1 MCLPFSSPPP
11 PPSSSGSCG
20 TANRQRKTHFPRR
33 SEKIWIPIL
42 QEELFLREMSQ
53 LPGGP
58 SCPPPPPRSSNTPAA
73 CRPKASR
80 TFAPAWSWTHWCCT
94 CKKVEK
100 RKSQFTIPIW
110 KHLFEMRQ
118 FSPFDRHSL
127 QTLTVWPFASFSRH
141 PNCCNFCTSVQ
152 YIIFFRWPFASHV
165 PPLQPTFPGNLF
177 SLRGRRPTRTFV
189 HNIPQ
194 SAWRTSRYFHLFLH
208 HIKYGTLSGSVRTIV
223 YTQPSFLPP
232 PFPYFHLRCWCI
244 TFLFLPPPSSCFPIF
259 WMTNSVGSIS
269 RFANL
274 PKVNPPP
281 VNPPAI
287 FSDFFKEQLRYFE
300 TPYYRSFHEHP
311 TYGFYRTE
319 GKLKDQVIFFEVLSL
334 SDIFGIFWGRWDSGN
349 VNIRREI
356 QCFWP
361 VRSNSSCDLWG
372 RKVGWPPKTILSPE
386 VTHTCKN
393 EDVRG
398 VMTTGLPDVE

>member
-1 MCLPFSSPPP
+1 MSRRCS
-11 PPSSSGSCG
+11 
-20 TANRQRKTHFPRR
+20 QHFQVI
-33 SEKIWIPIL
+33 SFHWEV
-42 QEELFLREMSQ
+42 
-53 LPGGP
+53 GGP
-58 SCPPPPPRSSNTPAA
+58 LGLSSIIFPNQPGALAGISTLSCIIPSTVH
-73 CRPKASR
+73 CR
-80 TFAPAWSWTHWCCT
+80 
-94 CKKVEK
+94 
-100 RKSQFTIPIW
+100 
-110 KHLFEMRQ
+110 
-118 FSPFDRHSL
+118 
-127 QTLTVWPFASFSRH
+127 
-141 PNCCNFCTSVQ
+141 VQ
-152 YIIFFRWPFASHV
+152 YG
-165 PPLQPTFPGNLF
+165 L
-177 SLRGRRPTRTFV
+177 
-189 HNIPQ
+189 
-194 SAWRTSRYFHLFLH
+194 
-208 HIKYGTLSGSVRTIV
+208 

-287 FSDFFKEQLRYFE
+287 FSDFLKEQLRYFE

-311 TYGFYRTE
+311 TYGFYPTE

-386 VTHTCKN
+386 VTHTRKK